1 MSDVAWLDFVADEHL
16 SVYQLLHVTRL
27 ARGKV
32 MQTDLCMMAVGLLET
47 RKGLKDTNS
56 VYCHCDLM
64 AKHSLKLLMGSN
76 PGGAVRTGQCNRR
89 FLSRISG
96 RRSFHGHKHWDKA
109 MVIPDKFPEYSITI
123 SPGLLLLLPLFLF
136 LLPALYFMIS
146 AIYINKRRGSGAAVR
161 HLRACLQSF

>member
-76 PGGAVRTGQCNRR
+76 LAVQSGPGNVIDASCRGFQAGG
-89 FLSRISG
+89 LSIVTNIG
-96 RRSFHGHKHWDKA
+96 TKLW
-109 MVIPDKFPEYSITI
+109 
-123 SPGLLLLLPLFLF
+123 
-136 LLPALYFMIS
+136 
-146 AIYINKRRGSGAAVR
+146 
-161 HLRACLQSF
+161 